1 MRAWHL
7 RLVIFLLTLSV
18 VGGAATRGFAQGLT
32 GQIAGTVFDVQ
43 KASLPGATVTVRNV
57 ETQVTR
63 ETLTDEAGRFVIT
76 NLVAGRYDLQ
86 ITLGGFKTY
95 GQKGV
100 EVAATERVALP
111 PITLEVGTLTEVV
124 TVQAE
129 ADPVKVQTQSGE
141 RSATIL
147 PEQIE
152 STQLRG
158 RDFLGLIQAL
168 PGVVDTAV
176 RNAPGWNSFLGVEI
190 NGLNQTFMNLQYDGI
205 TNKDTGF
212 GAANYVAPSLDS
224 IAEVKVQASNF
235 QAEYGRAGGAN
246 IIVVTKG
253 GSRNFSGSGAFYKR
267 HEAFNSNAWARRR
280 TCDAARAAN
289 QTSELCEPARYR
301 YDNSAFTLGGP
312 VLLPRTDFNRNRDKL
327 FFFYSLD
334 LLPRS
339 DPFLVNS
346 TFPTQAERNG
356 DFSRTVNAAGQLR
369 YIRDPAT
376 NLPCN
381 VATGAGGGCFQGNV
395 IPQNRLHPLGRAM
408 LNLLPLPDPLLL
420 GNPVTNGQYN
430 YQFPGDTEA
439 LRRDQVVR
447 IDWNWRPGTTFYS
460 RVQWGK
466 EINARGYRGHGLI
479 NAANFPLA
487 RNSYD
492 IDTFGIVN
500 TLVHTFSKNTVLE
513 AVAGTNWSAQDVYQ
527 LTQEDAD
534 AVDYRKALPGHQP
547 LFAGVNRLFVLPNMS
562 FAGSNALPSTGGIA
576 FETRYPFSA
585 TNPVHSLSANLSHV
599 RGAHNLKTGIT
610 YERTARPAQRQ
621 AQFNGTYN
629 FNQDN
634 ANPLGANLGWANA
647 LLGNLTSYQ
656 ESNVHPFAEGR
667 FNQIE
672 FYVQDNWRAT
682 QRFTLDAGIRFVHMG
697 PAYLQG
703 QELAYFDASTWDP
716 AKAPLLFQPTCR
728 NNVFPCSGANRL
740 ARNPLTGELLPS
752 TWIGA
757 LVPGTGDPANGSVL
771 VKGHPPQYDAPG
783 PLGLLP
789 SPRVGFGWDV
799 FGDGSTAIRGGYG
812 TTYQRYGDDDILA
825 LIQQAPLQRTV
836 SLDWTTVDNRIN
848 TPSRDT
854 PAGAQ
859 ALAEKY
865 KPQIVHSWSLSL
877 QREVPFRLLADVS
890 YVGNRV
896 KDQMSNIPI
905 NTVNPTQ
912 IVTPRPD
919 QIDPT
924 TGAVLQ
930 ANFLR
935 PYLGRDAIS
944 VRTWIPDH
952 YQSYHSIQVS
962 VQRRLIR
969 GFAFMASYTGSLRKT
984 YTGYDWFRT
993 PEDNRNRFDSA
1004 AGSRPHD
1011 VKISY
1016 NWLIPGAARF
1026 FGDHF
1031 IAQGIL
1037 NGWQLAGISTFRGGT
1052 RTGFSSSFEGASA
1065 NIETLTGGFGGS
1077 RPIITCDPNLPRK
1090 ERTFDRQFRTECVR
1104 PPGPLTDPND
1114 TLYQGT
1120 GKGAGTLDA
1129 WTSLGYVNHDLT
1141 LFKNFRKGR
1150 RNLQV
1155 RIEAYNLLNT
1165 SQYQGVDTSAV
1176 FNFQTGVQTDANF
1189 GRVQN
1194 VRGSSER
1201 ILQLGVRF
1209 TF

>member
-1 MRAWHL
+1 MTSIVRH
-7 RLVIFLLTLSV
+7 VCMLTLLVLGTSASAV
-18 VGGAATRGFAQGLT
+18 MAQGLT
-32 GQIAGTVFDVQ
+32 GQIAGTIMDPQ
-43 KASLPGATVTVRNV
+43 KAALPGATVTVRNV

-63 ETLTDEAGRFVIT
+63 EALTDEAGRFVIT
-76 NLVAGRYDLQ
+76 NIVAGRYDVQ
-86 ITLGGFKTY
+86 VTLTGFKTH
-95 GQKGV
+95 GQKAV

-111 PITLEVGTLTEVV
+111 PITLEVGALTEVV
-124 TVQAE
+124 TVLADS
-129 ADPVKVQTQSGE
+129 DPVKLQTQSGE

-158 RDFLGLIQAL
+158 RDFLGLLQAL

-246 IIVVTKG
+246 IIVITKG
-253 GSRNFSGSGAFYKR
+253 GTRNFSGSAAYYKR
-267 HEAFNSNAWARRR
+267 HEALNANTWARRR
-280 TCDAARAAN
+280 TCDAALAVN
-289 QTSELCEPARYR
+289 LTSELCEPARYR

-312 VLLPRTDFNRNRDKL
+312 VLLPGTDFNRKRDKL

-339 DPFLVNS
+339 DPFLTNS

-369 YIRDPAT
+369 FIRDPAT

-381 VATGAGGGCFQGNV
+381 VATGVGGGCFPGNI
-395 IPQNRLHPLGRAM
+395 IPQNRIHALGRTM
-408 LNLLPLPDPLLL
+408 LNLLPLPDPLLV

-430 YQFPGDTEA
+430 FQFAGDTEA
-439 LRRDQVVR
+439 LRRDQVIR
-447 IDWNWRPGTTFYS
+447 LDWNWRPGTTFYT
-460 RVQWGK
+460 RLQWGK
-466 EINARGYRGHGLI
+466 EIVARGYRGHGLI
-479 NAANFPLA
+479 DAAGFALSK
-487 RNSYD
+487 NSYD
-492 IDTFGIVN
+492 VNTLGIVN
-500 TLVHTFSKNTVLE
+500 TLVHTFSSNTVFE
-513 AVAGTNWSAQDVYQ
+513 GIYGTNYSQQDVYQ
-527 LTQEDAD
+527 LTQADAD
-534 AVDYRKALPGHQP
+534 AVDYRVALPGHVP
-547 LFAGVNRLFVLPNMS
+547 LFPGVNRLNVLPDMS
-562 FAGSNALPSTGGIA
+562 FGGTNALPATGGIN
-576 FETRYPFSA
+576 FEARYPFYA
-585 TNPVHSLSANLSHV
+585 TNPVHAFSGSLSHI

-621 AQFNGTYN
+621 GEFNGNYN

-667 FNQIE
+667 FNQLE
-672 FYVQDNWRAT
+672 FYVQDSWRAS

-697 PAYLQG
+697 PAYVEG
-703 QELAYFDASTWDP
+703 QELAYFDASTWSP
-716 AKAPLLFQPTCR
+716 GKAPLLFQPTCS
-728 NNVFPCSGANRL
+728 NGVFPCAAANRV
-740 ARNPLTGELLPS
+740 ARNPITGELRPS
-752 TWIGA
+752 SWIGA
-757 LVPGTGDPANGSVL
+757 LVPGTGDAANGSVL
-771 VKGHPPQYDAPG
+771 ITGHPPQYDAPG
-783 PLGLLP
+783 PAGLLP

-799 FGDGSTAIRGGYG
+799 FGDGRTAIRGGFG
-812 TTYQRYGDDDILA
+812 TTYQRYGDDDILV

-836 SLDWTTVDNRIN
+836 SLDWTTIDNRIN
-848 TPSRDT
+848 TPSRDS
-854 PAGAQ
+854 PPGGQ
-859 ALAEKY
+859 AFSENY
-865 KPQIVHSWSLSL
+865 KPQIVHSWSLSV
-877 QREVPFRLLADVS
+877 QREVPFSLLADVA

-896 KDQMSNIPI
+896 KDQQSNLPI

-912 IVTPRPD
+912 ILNPRPD

-924 TGAVLQ
+924 TGAVLP

-935 PYLGRDAIS
+935 PYIGRDAINL
-944 VRTWIPDH
+944 RTWIPEH
-952 YQSYHSIQVS
+952 FQSYHSIQIS
-962 VQRRLIR
+962 VQRRLIK
-969 GFAFMASYTGSLRKT
+969 GFAFLASYTGSLRTT

-993 PEDNRNRFDSA
+993 PEDNRNRFESA
-1004 AGSRPHD
+1004 QGSRPHD
-1011 VKISY
+1011 FKLSY
-1016 NWLIPGAARF
+1016 NWMIPNGSRLL
-1026 FGDHF
+1026 GDNV

-1037 NGWQLAGISTFRGGT
+1037 NGWQLSGLSTFRGGT
-1052 RTGFSSSFEGASA
+1052 RGTFTYAFEGAPA
-1065 NIETLTGGFGGS
+1065 NAETLTGGFGGS
-1077 RPIITCDPNLPRK
+1077 RPIITCDPFLPRG
-1090 ERTFDRQFRTECVR
+1090 ERTFERQFRTDCIR
-1104 PPGPLTDPND
+1104 PPGPLTDPSD

-1129 WTSLGYVNHDLT
+1129 WTSLGFVNHDLT
-1141 LFKNFRKGR
+1141 LFKNFRAGR

-1155 RIEAYNLLNT
+1155 RIEAYNVLNT

-1176 FNFQTGVQTDANF
+1176 FNFATGQQTDPNF
-1189 GRVQN
+1189 GRVEN
-1194 VRGSSER
+1194 VRGNSER
-1201 ILQLGVRF
+1201 VIQLGLRF